1 MNHCISAA
9 EQEPF
14 RPSYHFTPAAN
25 WINDPNGLVYYAGE
39 YHLFYQYHPDS
50 TVWGPMH
57 WGHAVST
64 DLLHWTELP
73 IALYPDELGAIFSG
87 SAVIDWQNTAGFGA
101 EAMVAIFTHDSPA
114 GQRQSL
120 AYSTDRGR
128 TWTKYAGNPV
138 LATPPGEKDFRD
150 PKVFW
155 YAQEEAV
162 GHWVMLLAVQD
173 SIWFYTSSDLKQWM
187 LAGEFGAEAGS
198 HAGVWETPDL
208 FLLPVDDGAANR
220 WVLTVGIGYGAP
232 VTEQCTQYFVGN
244 FDGFIFTNENSSET
258 ILRADYGPDFYA
270 AQGWNDAPD
279 GRKVWLAWLNNWI
292 YANQIP
298 TGAWRG
304 AMTLPRELT
313 LRTTSAGIRLVQQPI
328 RELEKQRGNH
338 CTWQDQIIASGEF
351 RLEGI
356 QGALL
361 EIVAEFAIDLEQPA
375 TCFGLH
381 IGGGE
386 GEQTTISYAVAEELL
401 RLDRTQSGLNDFNPA
416 FAGLY
421 QALLSPNEHVIR
433 LHTFVDQSSV
443 ELFGNGG
450 LATLTAQIF
459 PTKRQ
464 PSMRL
469 FAQNGKVRLLRLDA
483 WQLMP

>member
-1 MNHCISAA
+1 MENRQLLTGN
-9 EQEPF
+9 ER
-14 RPSYHFTPAAN
+14 RPRFHFTPAAN

-64 DLLHWTELP
+64 DLLHWEELP

-87 SAVIDWQNTAGFGA
+87 SAVIDWQNTAGFGT

-173 SIWFYTSSDLKQWM
+173 SIWFYTSPDLKQWM

-298 TGAWRG
+298 TVVWRG
-304 AMTLPRELT
+304 SMTLPRELR
-313 LRTTSAGIRLVQQPI
+313 LATTPAGLRLVQQPI
-328 RELEKQRGNH
+328 SEAAKQRSQHDHRPQQTIDRAALSLDGAYNS
-338 CTWQDQIIASGEF
+338 A
-351 RLEGI
+351 LEV
-356 QGALL
+356 L
-361 EIVAEFAIDLEQPA
+361 VEFALDVQQPA
-375 TCFGLH
+375 TTFGLH
-381 IGGGE
+381 VCTAE
-386 GEQTTISYAVAEELL
+386 DEQTTIGYAVAEEQLFI
-401 RLDRTQSGLNDFNPA
+401 DRSRSGQVDFSTV
-416 FAGLY
+416 FAARYAAPLTPSAGI
-421 QALLSPNEHVIR
+421 VR
-433 LHTFVDQSSV
+433 LHIFVDQTSV
-443 ELFGNGG
+443 EVFGNDG
-450 LATLTAQIF
+450 LAVLTAQIF
-459 PTKRQ
+459 PAKEQVTIT
-464 PSMRL
+464 L
-469 FAQNGKVRLLRLDA
+469 FAQDGLVHLRQLDL
-483 WQLMP
+483 WSLVL